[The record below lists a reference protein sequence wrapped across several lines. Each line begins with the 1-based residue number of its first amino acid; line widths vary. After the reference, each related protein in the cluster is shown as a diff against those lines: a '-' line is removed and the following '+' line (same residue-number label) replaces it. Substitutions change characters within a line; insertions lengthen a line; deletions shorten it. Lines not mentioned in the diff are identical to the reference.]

1 MKLNSVWNW
10 QLLLCVFQTDPRL
23 PEHGALRRLPRQHV
37 LQQVPPVEMAG
48 EVTFKHKHQLSP
60 SFFLLSVCSN
70 FFNLKK
76 NNSGAFRGTK
86 SSIGPVWTRSAASSV
101 SFNLPGG
108 GENSLYKQNHRHTFK
123 NLIWKLLNGD
133 VSLFCWILWGSY
145 SNRQPT
151 GGSAEFQATPEG
163 VCSIMQCDRAVSNH
177 VFRNKR

>member
-1 MKLNSVWNW
+1 MKLTAVV
-10 QLLLCVFQTDPRL
+10 LCVFQTDPRL

-48 EVTFKHKHQLSP
+48 EVTFKHKHRLSP

-76 NNSGAFRGTK
+76 ITQAHSEALNPPQDQYEHAQLLHQCP
-86 SSIGPVWTRSAASSV
+86 SIS
-101 SFNLPGG
+101 PGG

-133 VSLFCWILWGSY
+133 VSLFC
-145 SNRQPT
+145 
-151 GGSAEFQATPEG
+151 
-163 VCSIMQCDRAVSNH
+163 
-177 VFRNKR
+177 